1 MKLYKNYDEALVLLD
16 QLDEKFSKIAV
27 LTEYIVE
34 LRRLMRLETEKSV
47 STKKHRISIENM
59 QNQLVQAS
67 LNRYET
73 YRLLKSYNEVFNLQE
88 TSLLILKSSMY

>member
-1 MKLYKNYDEALVLLD
+1 MKLYKNYDEALALLD
-16 QLDEKFSKIAV
+16 QLDEKFGKIAAF
-27 LTEYIVE
+27 TEYVVE
-34 LRRLMRLETEKSV
+34 LRRLMRQETEKSV

-73 YRLLKSYNEVFNLQE
+73 YLLLKSYNEVFEWHLF
-88 TSLLILKSSMY
+88 

>member
-73 YRLLKSYNEVFNLQE
+73 YLLLKSNNEVFEWHLF
-88 TSLLILKSSMY
+88 

>member
-27 LTEYIVE
+27 LTEYVVE
-34 LRRLMRLETEKSV
+34 LRRLMRQETEKSA

-73 YRLLKSYNEVFNLQE
+73 YLLLKSYNEVFEWHLF
-88 TSLLILKSSMY
+88 